1 MNCNAEIFANYKYET
16 EHQFWFMSRVL
27 AADSAITTHSIF
39 YDSARLFLVLTSL
52 YTPRIVLGIPMGLTI
67 SVRKWKL

>member
-1 MNCNAEIFANYKYET
+1 MRLS

-39 YDSARLFLVLTSL
+39 YDSVRLFLGFYFLVKIECNYWIKDSRSFIF
-52 YTPRIVLGIPMGLTI
+52 PEAV
-67 SVRKWKL
+67 